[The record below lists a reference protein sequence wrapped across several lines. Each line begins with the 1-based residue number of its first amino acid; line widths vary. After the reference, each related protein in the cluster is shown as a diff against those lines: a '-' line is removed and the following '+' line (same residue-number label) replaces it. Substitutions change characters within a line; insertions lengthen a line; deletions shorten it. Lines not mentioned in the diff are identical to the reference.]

1 MFHESEIFYPEYGS
15 NMLFRK
21 VGNHLPDCT
30 VANSEHCSVKL
41 FYGCHE
47 SYTSRLGLYLY
58 LLRVEGPLQRTEM
71 DGLFQEG
78 YCNIYCLFVQSREV
92 GI

>member
-1 MFHESEIFYPEYGS
+1 MLHESETFYPEYES
-15 NMLFRK
+15 NILFRN
-21 VGNHLPDCT
+21 VGNHLPDCP

-47 SYTSRLGLYLY
+47 SYTSRLGLYLC
-58 LLRVEGPLQRTEM
+58 LLRLEGLLQRTEM

-78 YCNIYCLFVQSREV
+78 YCSLYRLSVQSHE
-92 GI
+92 